1 MEDGA
6 PAVQFRQHLPLA
18 VSDLGADRRLPANLA
33 RVLET
38 LRRPPGDRLA
48 LPVDGQCHDIGPSQ
62 RGDQTGK
69 DPTNRGQL
77 GTKRHVL
84 TDANGIPLAVTL
96 SGANRH
102 DMKMFGATSDA
113 VVVPRPSPKK
123 NPRQHWCN
131 DKSYDYPEIR
141 RSAARRGY
149 IAHIK
154 SHGQEENERKK
165 NPRYK
170 ARRWVVE
177 RSNRWHNLF
186 RRPKIRYEVHAE
198 NYLAF
203 VQFASAIICWRS
215 AAA

>member
-1 MEDGA
+1 M
-6 PAVQFRQHLPLA
+6 
-18 VSDLGADRRLPANLA
+18 
-33 RVLET
+33 
-38 LRRPPGDRLA
+38 
-48 LPVDGQCHDIGPSQ
+48 
-62 RGDQTGK
+62 
-69 DPTNRGQL
+69 
-77 GTKRHVL
+77 GTKRHRL
-84 TDANGIPLAVTL
+84 TDANGVPPAITL

-102 DMKMFGATSDA
+102 DRKMFGATLDT

-123 NPRQHWCN
+123 KPRQHLCN
-131 DKSYDYPEIR
+131 AKGYDYPELR

-154 SHGQEENERKK
+154 SRGQEEKERKK

-186 RRPKIRYEVHAE
+186 RRLKIRYEVHAD
-198 NYLAF
+198 NYLGF
-203 VQFASAIICWRS
+203 VQLANAIICWRR

>member
-1 MEDGA
+1 MVPRQYRSGSTCHLRFQTWVRAGVFKRIWRVCLNHYDDLQGIDWRFQSLDSATVSA
-6 PAVQFRQHLPLA
+6 PVKGGSNR
-18 VSDLGADRRLPANLA
+18 
-33 RVLET
+33 E
-38 LRRPPGDRLA
+38 RPYESR
-48 LPVDGQCHDIGPSQ
+48 
-62 RGDQTGK
+62 QTGHQAA
-69 DPTNRGQL
+69 RAHG
-77 GTKRHVL
+77 
-84 TDANGIPLAVTL
+84 ANGIPLAVTL

-102 DMKMFGATSDA
+102 DMKMFGATLDA

-123 NPRQHWCN
+123 KPRQHLCN
-131 DKSYDYPEIR
+131 DKGYDYPELR

-154 SHGQEENERKK
+154 SRGQEEKERKK

-186 RRPKIRYEVHAE
+186 RRLKIRYEVHAE